1 MISPWVPAL
10 PPRVVIRMDAPLAAA
25 LRSTPLFFEP
35 LPPGARISAERAVK
49 QLAAVVEVI
58 RSVPRIDAVNV
69 PELVDENHEGRPY
82 YRTGDPR
89 EYARRIHE
97 ETGREVIVNKVVAH
111 LATAAAVTDWAEG
124 TVARGVRHVVL
135 VGGTSRYIP
144 YPGPTVLEAN
154 RLCQPI
160 FQGVQGSLGNIAIP
174 QRVGEAHRM
183 LAKTRAGA
191 SFFTTQILFD
201 VEAAGRMITEYDR
214 LCREAKLTPAAV
226 LLSVAPLGD
235 DSDVEFARWLG
246 ADVPEAAKREILSG
260 PESEAGARS
269 VAQALR
275 LWSTVDRERRE
286 HAPSV
291 PLGVNVE
298 QITIRHLQHAREM
311 LRAFADLLAREKP
324 PSGASTVPGPHRA
337 RRPLRR

>member
-1 MISPWVPAL
+1 MAV
-10 PPRVVIRMDAPLAAA
+10 PLAAA

-35 LPPGARISAERAVK
+35 VPPGARTSAERAAK
-49 QLAAVVEVI
+49 QLAAVVDVI
-58 RSVPRIDAVNV
+58 RTVPRIDAVDV

-97 ETGREVIVNKVVAH
+97 NTGREVIVNKVVAH
-111 LATAAAVTDWAEG
+111 LATPEAVAEWAQE
-124 TVARGVRHVVL
+124 TVARGIRHVVL

-144 YPGPTVLEAN
+144 YPGPTVIEAN
-154 RLCQPI
+154 RLCLPI
-160 FQGVQGSLGNIAIP
+160 FQDVRGSLGNITIP

-201 VEAAGRMITEYDR
+201 AKAASGMIEEYDR
-214 LCREAKLTPAAV
+214 LCREAKLAPAAV

-246 ADVPEAAKREILSG
+246 AEVSDAAEQEILSG
-260 PESEAGARS
+260 PESEAGSRS
-269 VAQALR
+269 VTQALR
-275 LWSTVDRERRE
+275 LWSTVDQVRRA
-286 HAPSV
+286 HGLSV

-298 QITIRHLQHAREM
+298 QITTRHLPHAEEM
-311 LRAFADLLAREKP
+311 LRAFADALPREES
-324 PSGASTVPGPHRA
+324 PSGASRTPD
-337 RRPLRR
+337 RPRS